1 MNRWALAL
9 TLAGV
14 ILLVIAHL
22 LYGLTTE
29 MSESVDSLMRL
40 SMIIHAVAAFYAAA
54 IIQLTIWDGKND

>member
-54 IIQLTIWDGKND
+54 VIQLTIWERKK

>member
-1 MNRWALAL
+1 M
-9 TLAGV
+9 
-14 ILLVIAHL
+14 IAHL

>member
-40 SMIIHAVAAFYAAA
+40 AMIIHAVAAFYSAA
-54 IIQLTIWDGKND
+54 IIQLTIWERKK